1 MLIRNGLTAN
11 MSPVTLLGGG
21 FIAGV
26 PDHVIAMSATAGGF
40 GKLASMPY
48 GYSHPYSIMMPIT
61 AGGMRAFRT
70 IQGSGTATLEY
81 IPALIAALTG
91 AGAITSTATG
101 AGKITA
107 ASAGAGA
114 LAAAINGAINAEA
127 ALSGDGDLAGAMQAV
142 LAAVA
147 TLAGTG
153 DISANIVGAINGAAA
168 LTGEGDIDG
177 TLNAIWNMVAAL
189 AGESDLDAAIT
200 AIGHAA
206 IALSG
211 TGTVSSAIP
220 TAPGSMSAEIVVTGD
235 ALSTA
240 NVADAILDAI
250 NSIEQGVTL
259 REATR
264 LILSAAAGKVSKA
277 GDVIT
282 IRNAVAD
289 DTDRIIATTTT
300 EGERTAITY
309 DKD

>member
-11 MSPVTLLGGG
+11 MSPITLLGGG

-48 GYSHPYSIMMPIT
+48 GYSHPYSILMPIT
-61 AGGMRAFRT
+61 AGGMRSFRT

-91 AGAITSTATG
+91 SGAIAPTATG
-101 AGKITA
+101 AGNIDS
-107 ASAGAGA
+107 ASTGAGS
-114 LAAAINGAINAEA
+114 LAAAINGALNAEA
-127 ALSGDGDLAGAMQAV
+127 ALAGNGDLTGAMQAV

-147 TLAGTG
+147 ELVGSG
-153 DISANIVGAINGAAA
+153 DVSSDISGAINAIAA
-168 LTGEGDIDG
+168 LDGSGDLDG
-177 TLNAIWNMVAAL
+177 TLNAIWNMVSAL
-189 AGESDLDAAIT
+189 AGDSTLDAAIT

-206 IALSG
+206 TELSG

-259 REATR
+259 RQAAR
-264 LILSAAAGKVSKA
+264 LILAAVAGKVSIS
-277 GDVIT
+277 GNTVT
-282 IRNAVAD
+282 IRNAIAD
-289 DTDRIIATTTT
+289 DVDRIVATTTST
-300 EGERTAITY
+300 GERTVITY
-309 DKD
+309 DTE

>member
-11 MSPVTLLGGG
+11 MTPNTLLGGG
-21 FIAGV
+21 FIAGI

-40 GKLASMPY
+40 GKLASIPY

-70 IQGSGTATLEY
+70 IQGTGAATLEY

-101 AGKITA
+101 AGNIISE
-107 ASAGAGA
+107 SAGAGA
-114 LAAAINGAINAEA
+114 LAAALNGAINAEA
-127 ALSGDGDLAGAMQAV
+127 ALAGNGDLAGAMQAV

-147 TLAGTG
+147 ALVGSG
-153 DISANIVGAINGAAA
+153 DITADIVGAVNGAAA
-168 LTGEGDIDG
+168 LAGAGDLNG
-177 TLNAIWNMVAAL
+177 TLNAIWNMVGAL
-189 AGESDLDAAIT
+189 EGDGDLDAAIT
-200 AIGHAA
+200 AIGHAVTE
-206 IALSG
+206 LSG

-220 TAPGSMSAEIVVTGD
+220 TGPGSMSADIVVTGD

-264 LILSAAAGKVSKA
+264 LILAAVAGKVSIS
-277 GDVIT
+277 GNTVT
-282 IRNAVAD
+282 MRNAVVD

-309 DKD
+309 DTE